1 MYRLTV
7 TYTVIY
13 KVISALTFY
22 HFNSG
27 NYISMN
33 FLLNCLEISPKTIIL
48 LMDRHDS
55 NSNNRHWPN
64 KRMNSWYC
72 SSWQCFTEKN
82 RQIVGFHGC
91 KKWILLITQLI
102 ECLFSFCT
110 FPVVVF
116 CWLFLILFIY
126 LLFIYHYFYY
136 LFLLFIYLLFYFIY
150 FLFYYHLFIYFFIIF
165 FYIYIFFFLGG
176 GGGGGGLYD
185 MFHRKAALHDD
196 TSGLTSDLL
205 YLGIVVLLAY
215 ILVHLSEMH
224 FLE

>member
-7 TYTVIY
+7 IYTVIY

-48 LMDRHDS
+48 LMDRHDL
-55 NSNNRHWPN
+55 NSNNRPWPN

-72 SSWQCFTEKN
+72 SSWQRFTEKN

-91 KKWILLITQLI
+91 KKRILLITQLI

-116 CWLFLILFIY
+116 CWLFFYSIHLFIIHLSLFLLFISIIYLSIILFHLFFYFTIFKFFFYFYYLFFILFIY
-126 LLFIYHYFYY
+126 LFPF
-136 LFLLFIYLLFYFIY
+136 FLIIV
-150 FLFYYHLFIYFFIIF
+150 IIIF
-165 FYIYIFFFLGG
+165 FIYYYYYYYFFLGG
-176 GGGGGGLYD
+176 GG
-185 MFHRKAALHDD
+185 
-196 TSGLTSDLL
+196 
-205 YLGIVVLLAY
+205 VVWY
-215 ILVHLSEMH
+215 VSSKSCSS
-224 FLE
+224 